1 MKTINFEKYNLNND
15 KIFSAMGEMFNVS
28 IELAE
33 GVYGCDL
40 HNHMFNSEEI
50 FIYDSDRLHRQL
62 SPDDRVEVFAE
73 ILPGKGDIDKELLRG
88 LENDYDVDLVK
99 ILTEEENNRG
109 NK

>member
-1 MKTINFEKYNLNND
+1 MIKLGLNDILNAIAWQGLERD
-15 KIFSAMGEMFNVS
+15 VFMHLFRN
-28 IELAE
+28 
-33 GVYGCDL
+33 
-40 HNHMFNSEEI
+40 
-50 FIYDSDRLHRQL
+50 SDRLHRQL

>member
-1 MKTINFEKYNLNND
+1 MMKLCLDEILNAIAWQGLERAVFMHLFRN
-15 KIFSAMGEMFNVS
+15 
-28 IELAE
+28 
-33 GVYGCDL
+33 
-40 HNHMFNSEEI
+40 
-50 FIYDSDRLHRQL
+50 SDRLHRQL

-73 ILPGKGDIDKELLRG
+73 ILQGQSDIDKELLRG